1 VSRRTGIIKTVRVK
15 VDGGESPNAYVPLI
29 TAEVRVFWPPHTVT
43 AAQVMTALVEAA
55 EAALDDLGDH
65 DWSRR

>member
-1 VSRRTGIIKTVRVK
+1 VN
-15 VDGGESPNAYVPLI
+15 DPNHDSPTVPLI